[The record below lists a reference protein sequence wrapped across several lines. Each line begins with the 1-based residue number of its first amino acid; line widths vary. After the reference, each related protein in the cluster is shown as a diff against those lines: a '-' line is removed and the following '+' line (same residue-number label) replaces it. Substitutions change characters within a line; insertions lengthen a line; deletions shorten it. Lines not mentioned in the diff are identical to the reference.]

1 MNKFLHFNV
10 ALHPNASL
18 KQKKKFQSRTAAVE
32 PVSAKEI
39 RAIAGIFLNLSAGA
53 LSVNLNLGITM
64 VSLKDRY
71 NKKEGR
77 DQAVKRMAPVS
88 LDVKA
93 VQITQSHI
101 FIQLAE
107 IKGITLLLRLNK
119 ATGFST
125 VTGNLTVG
133 G

>member
-1 MNKFLHFNV
+1 MNNFLHFNV
-10 ALHPNASL
+10 ALHPAASL
-18 KQKKKFQSRTAAVE
+18 KTRKLYQSRTAAVE
-32 PVSAKEI
+32 PVPAQEI
-39 RAIAGIFLNLSAGA
+39 RDIAKHFLNLSSATIA
-53 LSVNLNLGITM
+53 VNLNLGITM

-77 DQAVKRMAPVS
+77 AQAIKKMAPVS

-93 VQITQSHI
+93 VQITQTHI

-107 IKGITLLLRLNK
+107 IKGIVLLLRLNK
-119 ATGFST
+119 STGFST
-125 VTGNLTVG
+125 ITGNLAVG